1 MTRCPVCNARW
12 AAAAPPERCACGYE
26 LESRDPRL
34 AVVLATEE
42 LSAANRRWRRG
53 LLALL
58 LVPVTFAFLVVS
70 VEALAGVVTATQMLL
85 GLLAS
90 GVGIAQGHVA
100 RNRLR
105 AAQQLMQLPPA
116 RVL

>member
-1 MTRCPVCNARW
+1 VTRCPVCNLRW
-12 AAAAPPERCACGYE
+12 AGAPPERCGCGYE
-26 LESRDPRL
+26 PASRDPRL

-58 LVPVTFAFLVVS
+58 MVPVTFAFLVVS
-70 VEALAGVVTATQMLL
+70 VEAAAGVVTAIQMVL
-85 GLLAS
+85 GLIAA
-90 GVGIAQGHVA
+90 GFGIAQGHVA